1 MSTQHRLLFA
11 ASLTGV
17 ASLCGSLWMVRATT
31 MAAGET
37 PVLAEAQADAES
49 QTSQPPVEGKQAGK
63 PEQKPELR
71 PQPQMLA
78 KPDERPMGPPV
89 PRPSALGVG
98 VPGVGGPGVGV
109 PGVGGPGQTQGGN
122 FFSPPPGRPPG
133 PPMGPPGHDPR
144 GVPGQP
150 PVGQPGH
157 PPGAPFF
164 GQPRVQPGGS
174 HPKMAPG
181 HPASSLHG
189 PGIQGPGGGPG
200 VGPMARG
207 VDWQELQRSDP
218 ELFEMERLDIE
229 LERKTFELV
238 GQYRRTP
245 PAERAA
251 LAMAVQEA
259 VAKHFEVRQK
269 KRQLQLARMEREL
282 KRMREE
288 IQRRDEA
295 KEQIV
300 GRRLKELIG
309 ESGDLDF

>member
-63 PEQKPELR
+63 PERKPELR

-98 VPGVGGPGVGV
+98 APGVGV

-174 HPKMAPG
+174 HPNMAPG

>member
-1 MSTQHRLLFA
+1 MSTPHRLLFA

-37 PVLAEAQADAES
+37 PVLTQAQDDAES
-49 QTSQPPVEGKQAGK
+49 QTGQPSVEGKQAGK
-63 PEQKPELR
+63 PERKPELR
-71 PQPQMLA
+71 PQPRMLA
-78 KPDERPMGPPV
+78 KPDERPMGPPM
-89 PRPSALGVG
+89 PRPGA
-98 VPGVGGPGVGV
+98 PGVGGPGKT
-109 PGVGGPGQTQGGN
+109 PGGN

-144 GVPGQP
+144 GVSGQP

-157 PPGAPFF
+157 PPGAPYF
-164 GQPRVQPGGS
+164 GQPGVQPGGS
-174 HPKMAPG
+174 NPNMAPG
-181 HPASSLHG
+181 HPAPSLHG

-200 VGPMARG
+200 GGPMARG

-218 ELFEMERLDIE
+218 ELFEVERLDIE

-245 PAERAA
+245 PTERAA
-251 LAMAVQEA
+251 LTMAVQEA